1 MQTNGKTQ
9 RPDKCQ
15 RGRGSSSQKT
25 NKREIKETASSK
37 RKKGIANHSNR
48 RAAYRYMKSCCR
60 FFSESCPAL
69 FILQRHVTYTG
80 ARQGSR
86 RSNQAC
92 GPAKQEKKGVV
103 STRRARR
110 INLQD
115 LASALLDLLPGA
127 WATTGGSSTGFISA
141 AAFTAAARCLLSRVT
156 LLFDGNDLVH
166 GF

>member
-86 RSNQAC
+86 QSNQAC
-92 GPAKQEKKGVV
+92 GPAKQEKNGVV
-103 STRRARR
+103 SIQEERVESIYR
-110 INLQD
+110 ILQVRF
-115 LASALLDLLPGA
+115 LIFFPGRGPPPEGAALALLVRLLLPP
-127 WATTGGSSTGFISA
+127 
-141 AAFTAAARCLLSRVT
+141 RPDVC
-156 LLFDGNDLVH
+156 
-166 GF
+166 